1 MQTITPIKTSMA
13 KNRDYSSAAEP
24 VTMRKRIGS
33 IVYEV
38 EIRFN
43 PDARETMSDKIF
55 RLMRHDME
63 AAS

>member
-1 MQTITPIKTSMA
+1 MQENVNTAKSNENADTS
-13 KNRDYSSAAEP
+13 RFI
-24 VTMRKRIGS
+24 KRIGS

-43 PDARETMSDKIF
+43 QDAKETMNDKIF